1 VGPEELL
8 YGAEA
13 TTDEVAPFFHIS
25 VLRRAQQALA
35 GEPSTA

>member
-1 VGPEELL
+1 VGPDELL

-13 TTDEVAPFFHIS
+13 TTDEVAPCFHIS
-25 VLRRAQQALA
+25 LLRRAEQSLA